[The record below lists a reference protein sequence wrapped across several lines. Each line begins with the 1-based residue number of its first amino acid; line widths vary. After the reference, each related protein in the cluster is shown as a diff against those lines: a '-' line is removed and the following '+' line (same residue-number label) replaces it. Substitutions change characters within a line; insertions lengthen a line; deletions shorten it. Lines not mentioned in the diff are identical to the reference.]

1 MKRLAL
7 LAAVVAMMVVGA
19 SATVA
24 SAGNDT
30 PGCQSAT
37 WSFSLTYPVF
47 GTFPGTV
54 SLERCVP
61 KGAHNDEFTLTGS
74 GTAGGCSVTVSG
86 TIKANDINMVWTPVG
101 SCTTASLTFTGTLNW
116 SVGTGS
122 GSGDFVDNPFGP
134 GTWTATR
141 TS

>member
-7 LAAVVAMMVVGA
+7 LVAVIAMMAGA

-30 PGCQSAT
+30 PGCQTASWDGTISYPAFGDFAT
-37 WSFSLTYPVF
+37 S
-47 GTFPGTV
+47 V
-54 SLERCVP
+54 SLQRCVP

-86 TIKANDINMVWTPVG
+86 TIKANDINMVWTTNAG
-101 SCTTASLTFTGTLNW
+101 CSTASLTFTGTLKW
-116 SVGTGS
+116 GQGS

-134 GTWTATR
+134 GTWTATE